1 LSTNMRLDKFLKISL
16 IFKTRSSAEKAID
29 NGNVYLNGK
38 PAKPAS
44 LIKVGDKMTIV
55 FPIKKVE
62 YEILEI
68 KEKNVSKKEAKE
80 LIRLISEEK
89 IDF

>member
-1 LSTNMRLDKFLKISL
+1 MRLDKFLKISL